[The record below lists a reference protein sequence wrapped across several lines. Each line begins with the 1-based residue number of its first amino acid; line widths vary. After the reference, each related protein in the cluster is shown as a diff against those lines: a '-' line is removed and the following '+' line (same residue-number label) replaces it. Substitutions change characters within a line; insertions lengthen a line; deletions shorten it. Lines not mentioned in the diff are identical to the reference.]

1 MQFPKN
7 VNILFTKNAII
18 AYFVGIIKMVIYL
31 FNSNIE
37 NNITVLDKLTRAN
50 ESFDIVKRIIRINKK
65 KTALYFIDG
74 LLKDDI
80 MEKLMEF
87 FYDISNDSFLKDA
100 DSFMENCIPY
110 VEVTKSRNTS
120 EIVTALLSGIALLT
134 IDGIEDII
142 LIDTRT
148 YPQRETAE
156 PVNDKVL
163 RGSRDAFTEIF
174 IHNCVLVRRRIRDK
188 SLTISAMQAGKSSK
202 TDIALVYMDDR
213 VDKQLLEKIKR
224 NINNIDDQ
232 GLSMTQQAFV
242 EALIKPKWINPFPKV
257 KYTER
262 PDSTSANVLKGN
274 IAIIVD
280 NAPTAI
286 IIPTSVFDLM
296 EEADDYY
303 FPPVTGTYLRL
314 SRYLVTFFS
323 LFITPTWLLAN
334 QFPQF
339 VPQFLQFIIVD
350 EPQNISLFWQLI
362 LVEIAI
368 DGLRLASI
376 NTPDTLS
383 TTLGI
388 IGGIALSQ
396 FAVDAGFASTE
407 TILYMAFVTIANY
420 SQPSQE
426 LYYSIKFMRI
436 FLLILTQLLNIWGF
450 AIGVI
455 ALFILLATNKTLSG
469 KSYLYPLIPFKGK
482 ELLKKFVRLK

>member
-1 MQFPKN
+1 M
-7 VNILFTKNAII
+7 
-18 AYFVGIIKMVIYL
+18 

-87 FYDISNDSFLKDA
+87 FYDISDDSFFKDA

-110 VEVTKSRNTS
+110 VEVTKSKNTS
-120 EIVTALLSGIALLT
+120 EIVTALLSGIALMT
-134 IDGIEDII
+134 IDGIEDVI

-188 SLTISAMQAGKSSK
+188 NLTISAMQAGKSSK
-202 TDIALVYMDDR
+202 TDIALVYMNDR

-224 NINNIDDQ
+224 NINTIDDG

-262 PDSTSANVLKGN
+262 PDSTSANVLKVN

-323 LFITPTWLLAN
+323 LFITPIWLLAN
-334 QFPQF
+334 QFPHY
-339 VPQFLQFIIVD
+339 VPNFLQFTIID

-426 LYYSIKFMRI
+426 LSYSIKFMRI

-450 AIGVI
+450 ALGVI
-455 ALFILLATNKTLSG
+455 TLFILLATNKTLSG
-469 KSYLYPLIPFKGK
+469 KSYLYPL
-482 ELLKKFVRLK
+482 